1 MAQHSSP
8 FSALLAILCIWNS
21 VPNKFHSWPHQVVKS
36 IGSQSNF
43 NCTSFIN
50 NQKETKLVVST
61 LNYTTNNNCHNYLIG
76 PTNFPV
82 AIRYLFLKSVGSVI
96 FKNLEHVLNIDSES
110 NLSPKCNKKK
120 PKSRKCCGASA
131 LLAGYKYWI
140 TIKEIQIYLLSTT

>member
-1 MAQHSSP
+1 
-8 FSALLAILCIWNS
+8 
-21 VPNKFHSWPHQVVKS
+21 VKS
-36 IGSQSNF
+36 IRSQSNF

-96 FKNLEHVLNIDSES
+96 FKILENVLNIDSEF
-110 NLSPKCNKKK
+110 NLSPKCNKKE
-120 PKSRKCCGASA
+120 A
-131 LLAGYKYWI
+131 
-140 TIKEIQIYLLSTT
+140 